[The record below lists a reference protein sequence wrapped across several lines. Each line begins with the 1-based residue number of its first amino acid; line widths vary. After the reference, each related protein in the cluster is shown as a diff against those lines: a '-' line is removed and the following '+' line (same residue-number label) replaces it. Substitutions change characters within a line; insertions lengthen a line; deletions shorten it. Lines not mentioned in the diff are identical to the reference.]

1 MTSLTVPTI
10 ITITRIGLTFPVTYL
25 IFVGEMEM
33 AFIVYVIAAAS
44 DFLDGFVARRLNQK
58 SNLGAMLDH
67 VADKI
72 LVISVLFMLAATN
85 YLSASALIA
94 SLLIIVRELL
104 ILGLRE
110 YVSMHSQKPVVV
122 LSSAKWKT
130 ALTMM
135 ALAFLMLQVERI
147 GELFLWLS
155 VMMSLVSSWN
165 YIRQRIPLS

>member
-1 MTSLTVPTI
+1 MTSLTLPTI
-10 ITITRIGLTFPVTYL
+10 ITIARIVLTFPIAYL
-25 IFVGEMEM
+25 IFVGRMET
-33 AFIVYVIAAAS
+33 AFILYVGAAAS
-44 DFLDGFVARRLNQK
+44 DFFDGFVARRLNQK
-58 SNLGAMLDH
+58 SNFGAMLDH

-94 SLLIIVRELL
+94 ALLIIVRELL

-130 ALTMM
+130 ALTMI
-135 ALAFLMLQVERI
+135 ALAFLMLKVEHI

-165 YIRQRIPLS
+165 YIRQRIPFS